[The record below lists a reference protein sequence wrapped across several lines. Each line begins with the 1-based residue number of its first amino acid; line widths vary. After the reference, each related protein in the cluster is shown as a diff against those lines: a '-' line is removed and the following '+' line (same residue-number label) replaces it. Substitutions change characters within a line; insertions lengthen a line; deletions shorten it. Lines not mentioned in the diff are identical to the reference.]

1 MDKKCSVP
9 AKRMENVYASVPRKI
24 LERARQLE
32 KQGRTIAH
40 MEIGEPDFDTPRPII
55 DATIAAMNANKTHY
69 ESNRGNA
76 LLRKKICDEIYKS
89 QGLQYDPDEEILMTA
104 GVAPGIFYSVMAFA
118 GEGDEVITF
127 GPAFMNYDVDIMLA
141 GATNVSVPLKPENG
155 YKIDLA
161 DLEAAITPKTKMIIV
176 NNPHNPTGV
185 VHSEESLRGVAELA
199 IK

>member
-89 QGLQYDPDEEILMTA
+89 QGLQYDPDAEILMTA

-127 GPAFMNYDVDIMLA
+127 GPAFMNYDVDIML
-141 GATNVSVPLKPENG
+141 
-155 YKIDLA
+155 
-161 DLEAAITPKTKMIIV
+161 
-176 NNPHNPTGV
+176 
-185 VHSEESLRGVAELA
+185 
-199 IK
+199 